1 MQSRHYSIGRSY
13 VKKINTAKSRTNVA
27 TLNVCTLNLQPQL
40 RITVRLEDEIKQP
53 AFQNDVQK
61 AYLNVIYTAGWLSLR
76 QTIAFKP
83 YGLTLPQFNVLR
95 ILRGQH
101 PKPATV
107 AMLIERMLDKT
118 SNASRI
124 VDKLEE
130 KKFVTRTICPA
141 NRRAVDIRITETGL
155 RLLRQID
162 DDRVTDPATYGV
174 AQLSETELRQL
185 SHLLDKI
192 RG

>member
-1 MQSRHYSIGRSY
+1 
-13 VKKINTAKSRTNVA
+13 
-27 TLNVCTLNLQPQL
+27 
-40 RITVRLEDEIKQP
+40 VRLEDEIKQTS
-53 AFQNDVQK
+53 FQSEGQK
-61 AYLNVIYTAGWLSLR
+61 AYLNILFTSGWLSLR
-76 QTIAFKP
+76 QAAGFRP

-130 KKFVTRTICPA
+130 KKLVTRTVCPA
-141 NRRAVDIRITETGL
+141 NRRAVDIRITEAGL
-155 RLLRQID
+155 ALLQQID
-162 DDRVTDPATYGV
+162 ESGLTDFRRQGLDT
-174 AQLSETELRQL
+174 LSEDELKQL
-185 SHLLDKI
+185 NDLLDKL
-192 RG
+192 RA

>member
-1 MQSRHYSIGRSY
+1 M
-13 VKKINTAKSRTNVA
+13 
-27 TLNVCTLNLQPQL
+27 
-40 RITVRLEDEIKQP
+40 RLEDEIKQ
-53 AFQNDVQK
+53 ATFQSDAQK
-61 AYLNVIYTAGWLSLR
+61 AYLNVVYTAGWLSLR
-76 QTIAFKP
+76 QANAFKP

-130 KKFVTRTICPA
+130 KKLVTRTICPA
-141 NRRAVDIRITETGL
+141 NRRAVDICITETGL
-155 RLLRQID
+155 SLLRQMD
-162 DDRVTDPATYGV
+162 DDGIASMTQNGL
-174 AQLSETELRQL
+174 AQLNEAELRQL
-185 SHLLDKI
+185 NLLLDKL
-192 RG
+192 RA